1 MSQINFINVS
11 KSYAGKPAVDK
22 LNLEIKSG
30 EFVSLLGPSG
40 CGKTTSLRMLA
51 GFLEP
56 DAGDIQLANKSVLG
70 LGAEIRPTAMVFQ
83 RYTLFPHMNIFHNVA
98 FGLKLRKL
106 EAQKIRDRVGRMLE
120 LVGLPGFEKRYP
132 AQLSGGQQQRIA
144 LARALV
150 VEPQV
155 LLLDEPLSSL
165 DARLRVN
172 LREEIRAIQR
182 QLGITTVFVTHDQ
195 EEALA
200 VSDRIAV
207 MNEGVLHQYA
217 APDELYARP
226 ATLFAAQFIG
236 SMNLISGRI
245 VGGWLEAGAFRIP
258 VPNLE
263 PQSIT
268 LAVRPEDL
276 EFAITSSFALY
287 NVSARLEGVTE
298 LGHYRSL
305 RVKTGESN
313 LTVFAARGAML
324 DASSDARL
332 WLRRALVYAGDRLL
346 TELIAEPHSKIEVI

>member
-11 KSYAGKPAVDK
+11 KSYVGKPAVDK

-56 DAGDIQLANKSVLG
+56 DDGDIQLANKSVLG
-70 LGAEIRPTAMVFQ
+70 LGAEVRPTAMVFQ

-106 EAQKIRDRVGRMLE
+106 EAQKIRDHVGRMLE

-207 MNEGVLHQYA
+207 MNEGVLQQYA

-276 EFAITSSFALY
+276 EFAAASPFALD
-287 NVSARLEGVTE
+287 NVSATLEGVTE

-305 RVKTGESN
+305 RVKTGQSK
-313 LTVFAARGAML
+313 LTVFAARGTML
-324 DASSDARL
+324 DALSDARL
-332 WLRRALVYAGDRLL
+332 WLRRALVYTGDKLL

>member
-276 EFAITSSFALY
+276 EFAITSSFALD

>member
-1 MSQINFINVS
+1 MSQINFIDVS
-11 KSYAGKPAVDK
+11 KFYAGKPAVDK

-56 DAGDIQLANKSVLG
+56 DAGDIQLAGKSVLG
-70 LGAEIRPTAMVFQ
+70 LGAEVRPTAMVFQ

-106 EAQKIRDRVGRMLE
+106 EAQKIRDRVARILE
-120 LVGLPGFEKRYP
+120 LVGLPDFEKRYP

-172 LREEIRAIQR
+172 LREEIKAIQR

-207 MNEGVLHQYA
+207 MNEGVLQQYA

-245 VGGWLEAGAFRIP
+245 AGGWLEAGAFRIP

-263 PQSIT
+263 AQSIT

-276 EFAITSSFALY
+276 EFAIAHQLALD
-287 NVSARLEGVTE
+287 NVSAKLEGVTE

-305 RVKTGESN
+305 RVKTGQSN
-313 LTVFAARGAML
+313 LTVFAARGATPE
-324 DASSDARL
+324 AASDARL
-332 WLRRALVYAGDRLL
+332 WLRRALVYAGDKLL
-346 TELIAEPHSKIEVI
+346 TELIAEPHGKIEVI